1 MTSYRLFKMAA
12 TESKI
17 YLRDMEGA
25 QNSKSRSRNP
35 LPDHF
40 GPTFEFLSL
49 APLMFNIHAKFAVSS
64 LNRSGDME
72 GSQNSKSRSR
82 DPFPTALAY
91 F

>member
-1 MTSYRLFKMAA
+1 
-12 TESKI
+12 
-17 YLRDMEGA
+17 MEGA

-91 F
+91 FWIFIVSGPHGACASVRIRF